1 MVNAVISVLLVDDH
15 PVVRQGI
22 RAMLQ
27 YQPNLDVVGEAANGH
42 EALQKVG
49 ELQHQVVLMDIK
61 MPGMSGTEAAR
72 QIKGAHPTTAVIMLT
87 MYDSEMYVME
97 AIRCGAAGY
106 LTKDSSGELISHAI
120 QAVMD
125 GGTLV
130 RSGLMRRIVQGLV
143 HTRIASGGAGPS
155 EARVMLSEHL
165 TPRELEVLGLLTQG
179 FGNKAIS
186 AELSLAEVTVKKH
199 VQSLIGKLGVSDR
212 THAAIVAVR
221 MGLVE

>member
-27 YQPNLDVVGEAANGH
+27 DQPSLQVIGEAANGQ
-42 EALQKVG
+42 EALQKVA
-49 ELQHQVVLMDIK
+49 ELQPQVVLMDIK
-61 MPGMSGTEAAR
+61 MPGMSGTETTR
-72 QIKGAHPTTAVIMLT
+72 QIKRAHPTTAVIMLT

-106 LTKDSSGELISHAI
+106 LTKESSGELLSHAI
-120 QAVMD
+120 QAVVD

-130 RSGLMRRIVQGLV
+130 RSGLLRRIVEGLV
-143 HTRIASGGAGPS
+143 HARTVSGSAEPS
-155 EARVMLSEHL
+155 EARVMVSEHL
-165 TPRELEVLGLLTQG
+165 TSRELEVLGLLTQG
-179 FGNKAIS
+179 YGNKAICT
-186 AELSLAEVTVKKH
+186 ELSLAEVTVKKH